1 MKKRQWGYWIRIWFK
16 DTDLDPGNPA
26 HWDILINNLRVMRDL
41 MVGLAFKTPPGG
53 RPRTRKSHAQLLAD
67 CNRVRNNH
75 SGKKRNQLV
84 NIFAEEIGYEGKVST
99 LERQVYDALFK
110 ECQVYNAL
118 FKGLPPSGREN

>member
-1 MKKRQWGYWIRIWFK
+1 MKKRPWVYWIRIWFK

-26 HWDILINNLRVMRDL
+26 HWDILINNLQVMRDL

-67 CNRVRNNH
+67 FNRVRNKH
-75 SGKKRNQLV
+75 PGKKRKELV
-84 NIFAEEIGYEGKVST
+84 NIFAEKIGYEGKVST

-110 ECQVYNAL
+110 ERQVYEAL
-118 FKGLPPSGREN
+118 FKGVPPSGREN

>member
-1 MKKRQWGYWIRIWFK
+1 MKKRHLGYWLRIWFK
-16 DTDLDPGNPA
+16 DNDLDPGNPA
-26 HWDILINNLRVMRDL
+26 HWDNLIYNLQIMRDL

-67 CNRVRNNH
+67 FNRVRNKH
-75 SGKKRNQLV
+75 PGKKRKELV

-110 ECQVYNAL
+110 ERQVYDAL